1 MKTKLNAGVVRLA
14 WILPAIAMLSGCVRV
29 NVLQTQPTMAD
40 GEKAVVTRPV
50 AEPRPALQATIPT
63 EKDPT
68 RHYRVGP
75 KDILRVDERADP
87 EISNIYT
94 VTAEGNILLPFIGPV
109 KVADQTVDEIRENL
123 KKVLS
128 ATIRE
133 PNPQVGVQQYLSK
146 VVYVVGQ
153 VSTPGPIV
161 MNADMLTVQQAVIA
175 AGFPTPDAALKKCK
189 VITPHPVNPVVRE
202 INLDDILY
210 RGKMKQNMMLS
221 PGDYVYIPAKYNVNL
236 GAAIDEVLRPFQ
248 GITDLYYRAQFTT
261 YNNGNRR

>member
-14 WILPAIAMLSGCVRV
+14 WILPAIVMLSGCVRV
-29 NVLQTQPTMAD
+29 NMLQTQPVLPR
-40 GEKAVVTRPV
+40 GEGPLMQPV
-50 AEPRPALQATIPT
+50 AEPRPAAQATIPL

-68 RHYRVGP
+68 KHYRVGP
-75 KDILRVDERADP
+75 KDVLRVDERADP

-94 VTAEGNILLPFIGPV
+94 VTAEGNILLPYIGPV

-153 VSTPGPIV
+153 VSTPGPVV
-161 MNADMLTVQQAVIA
+161 MNADLLTVQQAVIA
-175 AGFPTPDAALKKCK
+175 AGFPTPDAALKKCR
-189 VITPHPVNPVVRE
+189 VITPHPTHPIVRE

-210 RGKMKQNMMLS
+210 RGKMEQNMMLS
-221 PGDYVYIPAKYNVNL
+221 PNDYVYIPSKYNVNL
-236 GAAIDEVLRPFQ
+236 GGAIDEVLRPFQ
-248 GITDLYYRAQFTT
+248 GITDLYYRATF
-261 YNNGNRR
+261 YNNNGYRR